1 MSAGG
6 SGDLQALIGQV
17 DKGILVSRFWYNR
30 MLSRR
35 TLTVTGLTRDGTFL
49 IEKGAIARPIKNFR
63 YNDSPLTMLSKLA
76 AAGTPVRTGGDRVT
90 VVPPVIVDGF
100 HFESVSDAV

>member
-1 MSAGG
+1 
-6 SGDLQALIGQV
+6 
-17 DKGILVSRFWYNR
+17 